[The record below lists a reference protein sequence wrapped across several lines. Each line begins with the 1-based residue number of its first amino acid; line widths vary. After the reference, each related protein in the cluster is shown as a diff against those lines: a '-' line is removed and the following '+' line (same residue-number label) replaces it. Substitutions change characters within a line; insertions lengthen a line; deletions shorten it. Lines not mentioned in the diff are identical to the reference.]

1 MRQTGKVL
9 SNGAI
14 LLVTGTLQ
22 RQAEGRPTLI
32 VKDMMPLAD
41 AQVRLTR
48 GVHLKLSTLGMGED
62 VLRSIRDITALSP
75 GDAAL
80 YLHLQTLHHGETVLE
95 ANPELRVRPTR
106 ELVSQ
111 LRALLGDENVRLS
124 DKAYSA
130 T

>member
-1 MRQTGKVL
+1 
-9 SNGAI
+9 
-14 LLVTGTLQ
+14 
-22 RQAEGRPTLI
+22 
-32 VKDMMPLAD
+32 
-41 AQVRLTR
+41 
-48 GVHLKLSTLGMGED
+48 
-62 VLRSIRDITALSP
+62 
-75 GDAAL
+75 
-80 YLHLQTLHHGETVLE
+80 VLE